1 MKKVLDIEEVFCYT
15 CKVICFTASKSEVFM
30 FEKNLKLAYLLDFY
44 GDVLDEHTRAVMKAY
59 YDDDLS
65 LSEIAEGVGIS
76 RQGVRHV
83 IKKGEEQLTF
93 LEDSLGLADHYEELE
108 EAVELIEGIKSAIA
122 GDKIDKEALITTLSR
137 VQDIIVNR

>member
-1 MKKVLDIEEVFCYT
+1 
-15 CKVICFTASKSEVFM
+15 M

-44 GDVLDEHTRAVMKAY
+44 GDVLDEHTRSVMKAY
-59 YDDDLS
+59 YGDDLS

-93 LEDSLGLADHYEELE
+93 LEDRLGLADHYEELE
-108 EAVELIEGIKSAIA
+108 EAVALIESM
-122 GDKIDKEALITTLSR
+122 KEALTSDNFDKEIILSSLSK
-137 VQDIIVNR
+137 VKDIIVNR

>member
-1 MKKVLDIEEVFCYT
+1 
-15 CKVICFTASKSEVFM
+15 M

-44 GDVLDEHTRAVMKAY
+44 GDVLDEHTQGVMKAY

-76 RQGVRHV
+76 RQGVRHI

-93 LEDSLGLADHYEELE
+93 LEDRLGLADHYEELE
-108 EAVELIEGIKSAIA
+108 EAVTLIENMKKALAS
-122 GDKIDKEALITTLSR
+122 DEVDKESLFSSLSK

>member
-1 MKKVLDIEEVFCYT
+1 
-15 CKVICFTASKSEVFM
+15 M

-44 GDVLDEHTRAVMKAY
+44 GDVLDEHTRGVMKAY

-83 IKKGEEQLTF
+83 IKKGE
-93 LEDSLGLADHYEELE
+93 
-108 EAVELIEGIKSAIA
+108 
-122 GDKIDKEALITTLSR
+122 
-137 VQDIIVNR
+137 